1 MRGSTT
7 SRKAAKRAEAVEGG
21 AAGAGETGDGK
32 AAEALKGKERRPVL
46 DQQFSGAIGNDRGL
60 AFYAHAAGADDA
72 EQQRTPASCQSPE
85 VIEAKAL
92 HNHLQTSN
100 G

>member
-1 MRGSTT
+1 M
-7 SRKAAKRAEAVEGG
+7 E
-21 AAGAGETGDGK
+21 
-32 AAEALKGKERRPVL
+32 GKERRPVL
-46 DQQFSGAIGNDRGL
+46 DPQFSGAIGNDRGL
-60 AFYAHAAGADDA
+60 AFYADAAGADDV

-92 HNHLQTSN
+92 RNHVQTSN

>member
-1 MRGSTT
+1 M
-7 SRKAAKRAEAVEGG
+7 V
-21 AAGAGETGDGK
+21 
-32 AAEALKGKERRPVL
+32 EALKGRARRPIL
-46 DQQFSGAIGNDRGL
+46 DPQFSGALDNDRGL
-60 AFYAHAAGADDA
+60 AFYTDAAGADDV